1 MNSTDEMASRFTM
14 NVDDGEQYV
23 RANLGGKVKR
33 TLGKLSFV
41 REAVAAYY
49 CARDPKTPF
58 RVKAVILT
66 ALAYFVMPADGI
78 PDFIAV
84 LGFTDD
90 AAVFWAA
97 YRFIVPYVND
107 VHWGKAVTY
116 LDASQPPANAQMPD

>member
-1 MNSTDEMASRFTM
+1 M
-14 NVDDGEQYV
+14 NVDEGEQYV

-33 TLGKLSFV
+33 TFGNLSFV

-66 ALAYFVMPADGI
+66 ALAYFVMPVDGI

-84 LGFTDD
+84 LGFRDD

-97 YRFIVPYVND
+97 YRFIVPHVND
-107 VHWGKAVTY
+107 VHWGKAITY
-116 LDASQPPANAQMPD
+116 LNAGEPPANAQMPD

>member
-1 MNSTDEMASRFTM
+1 MKPTDEMASRFTM
-14 NVDDGEQYV
+14 NVDEGEQYV

-33 TLGKLSFV
+33 TLGKLNFV
-41 REAVAAYY
+41 RQAVAAYY

-97 YRFIVPYVND
+97 YRFIVPHVND
-107 VHWGKAVTY
+107 VHRGKAVTF
-116 LDASQPPANAQMPD
+116 LDADEPPANAQMPD